1 MTEHDA
7 AAAAPTD
14 EELAAD
20 PYDTGHDWRCD
31 DFAAKWSVDTDE
43 LRRGL
48 NVCSFMMRIDFG
60 ETSAGQA
67 KRELTQIAE
76 AAEELARA
84 IRNANKDTIWRLLQV
99 RARGEERN
107 NLRLRPEFYRQRLA
121 SEIKQ
126 YASDAKLMAGHLK
139 ITKKRNLGKP
149 TSIERTVV
157 GAFARLWHQ
166 SHGEWPTV
174 TDRKTGNKPGRAA
187 SAAGCFV
194 MAAAKEFFG
203 IQLSDQRL
211 RTVFGS
217 LQRPPAVT

>member
-20 PYDTGHDWRCD
+20 PYDTGRDWRCD
-31 DFAAKWSVDTDE
+31 DFAAKWSVDADK
-43 LRRGL
+43 LRRSL
-48 NVCSFMMRIDFG
+48 NVTAFTMSIDRG

-67 KRELTQIAE
+67 KRELSRIAE

-84 IRNANKDTIWRLLQV
+84 IHDATKDTIFRLLQV
-99 RARGEERN
+99 RAKGEERN
-107 NLRLRPEFYRQRLA
+107 DLRLRPEFHRQKLA

-126 YASDAKLMAGHLK
+126 YASDAKLMAGYLE

-149 TSIERTVV
+149 TNIERIVV

-166 SHGEWPTV
+166 SYGEWPTV

-187 SAAGCFV
+187 SAAGRFV

-211 RTVFGS
+211 RTALGS
-217 LQRPPAVT
+217 LQQPPAVT

>member
-7 AAAAPTD
+7 AAAAQTD
-14 EELAAD
+14 EPLEAD

-48 NVCSFMMRIDFG
+48 NRCSFMMRIDFG

-67 KRELTQIAE
+67 KRELTRIAE
-76 AAEELARA
+76 AAEKLARA
-84 IRNANKDTIWRLLQV
+84 IHNANKGSIWRLLQV
-99 RARGEERN
+99 RARGEERD

-139 ITKKRNLGKP
+139 ITKKPNAGKP
-149 TSIERTVV
+149 TNIERIVV

-166 SHGEWPTV
+166 SHGVWPTV
-174 TDRKTGNKPGRAA
+174 SYRKTGKNRGRTANE
-187 SAAGCFV
+187 AGRFV
-194 MAAAKEFFG
+194 LAGAMEFFG

-211 RTVFGS
+211 RTVLDS
-217 LQRPPAVT
+217 VQ